1 VFKTRIQREPD
12 SRYDGIVFVYDITNR
27 ESFESVRG
35 YYEELRSDFQQQVQ
49 VSQRRN
55 SGIDTNTDTD
65 TNSNSNTNSDSNSAA
80 WSRFE
85 KFPIVIIGNKV
96 DLTSERAVSTE
107 EGAALARELG
117 CGFVEVS
124 ATQGNGNIENAF
136 LNLIRARRV
145 LDEEERATKP
155 LFYFKIKSLPFNNKK
170 NNKSGTVKKPLRD
183 TVVEKSLTFH
193 RRCGKVASLLPE
205 LAKDLA
211 GEIREYIRDKKKAGI
226 TPWGVI
232 KEVGELIKGL
242 AQFAL
247 LVLFW
252 LGIWVFR
259 VQITC
264 VRQSKGGMDG
274 CELHPD

>member
-1 VFKTRIQREPD
+1 VFKTRIQRKPD
-12 SRYDGIVFVYDITNR
+12 SRYDGIVFIYDVTNR
-27 ESFESVRG
+27 ESFESLRG
-35 YYEELRSDFQQQVQ
+35 YYNDLQRDFQQQVQ
-49 VSQRRN
+49 ASQRAN
-55 SGIDTNTDTD
+55 SSTNT
-65 TNSNSNTNSDSNSAA
+65 NTNSDTNNSNSYSDSDSNSPG

-85 KFPIVIIGNKV
+85 RFPIVIIGNKV

-124 ATQGNGNIENAF
+124 ATQGNGNIENGF

-145 LDEEERATKP
+145 LDEEERVTKP
-155 LFYFKIKSLPFNNKK
+155 LFNFKIKSLPFSNKRSK
-170 NNKSGTVKKPLRD
+170 LGAVKKPLRD
-183 TVVEKSLTFH
+183 TLVEKSLTFH

-205 LAKDLA
+205 LVKDLT

-232 KEVGELIKGL
+232 KEVGEVIKGL

-259 VQITC
+259 IQITC